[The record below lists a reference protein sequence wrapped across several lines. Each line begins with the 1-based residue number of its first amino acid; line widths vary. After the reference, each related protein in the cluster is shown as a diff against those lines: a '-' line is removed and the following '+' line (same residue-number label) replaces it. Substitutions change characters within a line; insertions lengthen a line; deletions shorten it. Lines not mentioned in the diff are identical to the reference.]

1 MTNADVLA
9 DVFVVAMVLTGLA
22 AGSFVNV
29 VASRLPRMMEA
40 AWRAECMKF
49 TDEGAPSRGPPRLN
63 LVHPPSTCPACGHR
77 ISPLENIPV
86 LSYVMLG
93 GRCSACRWRI
103 PARYPAVETFGALVA
118 GAAALHFGFGV
129 AAAGACVL
137 GWGLLA
143 SGTIDLE
150 TRLLPDSI
158 TLPLLWSGLA
168 FNVPGTFASLGD
180 CVIGAM
186 AGYGVLWA
194 VHHGF
199 RLATGREGMG
209 HGDFKLLAS
218 LGAWLGWQALPA
230 VVLLASLAGATA
242 RHRARRARAGVARFA
257 ASFRPVPRHR
267 RAAHALLRRHRH
279 LTSLRKQAEARTKLA
294 KQAETRRCGMDS

>member
-1 MTNADVLA
+1 MTNPDVLA
-9 DVFVVAMVLTGLA
+9 EVFVVAMVLVGLA
-22 AGSFVNV
+22 AGSFINV
-29 VASRLPRMMEA
+29 VASRLPQLMEA
-40 AWRAECMKF
+40 AWRAECMESTHEK
-49 TDEGAPSRGPPRLN
+49 DPSRVSAGFG
-63 LVHPPSTCPACGHR
+63 LVHPPSACPACGHR

-86 LSYVMLG
+86 LSYAMLG

-103 PARYPAVETFGALVA
+103 PARYPMVEMCGAVVA
-118 GAAALHFGFGV
+118 GAAALHFGLGT

-143 SGTIDLE
+143 ASTIDLE

-168 FNVPGTFASLGD
+168 FNVSGTFAPLGD

-199 RLATGREGMG
+199 RLVTGRDGVG

-230 VVLLASLAGATA
+230 VVLLASLAGATVGITLAA
-242 RHRARRARAGVARFA
+242 RGRASRDLRLPFGPFLATAG
-257 ASFRPVPRHR
+257 
-267 RAAHALLRRHRH
+267 LLMLYCGDTITAMWHGFM
-279 LTSLRKQAEARTKLA
+279 AG
-294 KQAETRRCGMDS
+294 TR

>member
-1 MTNADVLA
+1 MTGPEA
-9 DVFVVAMVLTGLA
+9 FVVAMALVGLA
-22 AGSFVNV
+22 VGSFINV
-29 VASRLPRMMEA
+29 AASRIPRMMEA
-40 AWRAECMKF
+40 AWRDECMEIMNGRARVRRSPGF
-49 TDEGAPSRGPPRLN
+49 DLI
-63 LVHPPSTCPACGHR
+63 HPPSACPACGHL
-77 ISPLENIPV
+77 ISAPENIPV

-103 PARYPAVETFGALVA
+103 PARYPTVEIFAALAA
-118 GAAALHFGFGV
+118 GAAALHFGFGI
-129 AAAGACVL
+129 AAAGACLL

-143 SGTIDLE
+143 ASTIDFE

-168 FNVPGTFASLGD
+168 FNVPGTFAPLGD
-180 CVIGAM
+180 CVVGAM

-209 HGDFKLLAS
+209 YGDFKLLAS

-230 VVLLASLAGATA
+230 IVLIASLASATTGIALAA
-242 RHRARRARAGVARFA
+242 RGRVSLDSQLPFGPFLAVAG
-257 ASFRPVPRHR
+257 
-267 RAAHALLRRHRH
+267 LLM
-279 LTSLRKQAEARTKLA
+279 LYCGDLITSVWYGFMTQTP
-294 KQAETRRCGMDS
+294 

>member
-1 MTNADVLA
+1 MTNPHVLA
-9 DVFVVAMVLTGLA
+9 EVFVVAMVLAGLA
-22 AGSFVNV
+22 AGSFINV

-40 AWRAECMKF
+40 AWRAECMEI
-49 TDEGAPSRGPPRLN
+49 TNEGPPSHESARFD

-77 ISPLENIPV
+77 ISLLENIPV
-86 LSYVMLG
+86 LSYAMLG

-103 PARYPAVETFGALVA
+103 PVRYPAVEACGAVVA
-118 GAAALHFGFGV
+118 GAAALHFGFGI
-129 AAAGACVL
+129 AAAGACLL

-143 SGTIDLE
+143 TGTIDLE
-150 TRLLPDSI
+150 TGLLPDSI

-168 FNVPGTFASLGD
+168 FNVPGTFAALGD

-199 RLATGREGMG
+199 RLVTGREGVG
-209 HGDFKLLAS
+209 HGDFKLLAA

-230 VVLLASLAGATA
+230 VVLLASLAGATVGIA
-242 RHRARRARAGVARFA
+242 LATRGRVSRDTRLPFGPFLATAG
-257 ASFRPVPRHR
+257 
-267 RAAHALLRRHRH
+267 LLM
-279 LTSLRKQAEARTKLA
+279 LY
-294 KQAETRRCGMDS
+294 CGDAITTAWHGLMAGAT